1 MIKKTFQPRN
11 DKSKQDIKISL
22 QQSLKAAK
30 TMNAFCKAVV
40 ANSFEVLKS
49 RGIAY
54 VDSKDIKVKGSDME
68 LSLLCIERQLAKNN
82 ITIKLDTKFVNI
94 S

>member
-1 MIKKTFQPRN
+1 MEFKFGLQEIMNPRVFLANDQKDISRN
-11 DKSKQDIKISL
+11 DKRKQDIKISL

-49 RGIAY
+49 ISIAY
-54 VDSKDIKVKGSDME
+54 VDSKGIKVKGSDME
-68 LSLLCIERQLAKNN
+68 LSLLCIER
-82 ITIKLDTKFVNI
+82 
-94 S
+94 